1 MTIALQNNARFLRS
15 AIVADPGLPIC
26 ANVSR
31 LGPGKKRRS
40 FLRSAGEDEATTK

>member
-1 MTIALQNNARFLRS
+1 MTISLQNNARFLQR
-15 AIVADPGLPIC
+15 AIIADPGFPIR

-40 FLRSAGEDEATTK
+40 LLRSAGEDEATTK